1 MFGKKTK
8 ELERNQ
14 ADFAERTVT
23 ALILLDNKINDL
35 KLEDKNEVPNE
46 DPIKVVYALNLCT
59 VSISQI
65 VDYNDIGILEQEYE
79 AILNNLNI
87 ENMPKDE
94 PLLKILKQILDT
106 ITFFRI
112 QEGQKKF
119 IEKDYQ
125 QKMKSAIWK
134 SVPNLSVI
142 VASGNPFVA
151 IGALATQVGIGYMNY
166 RKEKD
171 KIKNE
176 REKQEWELQKSAMEQ
191 FNALRRE
198 LFDTAWRLA
207 DKYGFDD
214 KYRLTEKQIKQYNE
228 ILLESDC
235 FRKYKRLEA
244 INKLIE
250 KNEETGEEIHSFDA
264 YAPYYYYLGDAL
276 CQCAR
281 LVNELE
287 PDEDK
292 AELLKKEY
300 ISEAKK
306 WFNKFKT
313 HNNYSPK
320 NKNEKYS
327 LLRID
332 QIASACYLEHID
344 LLDFN
349 NENDIET
356 IKELLDETIEV
367 SGNANDILQICAM
380 DYLKLGDYDN
390 AEKYLR
396 ILVTEH
402 FNENT
407 NAQLLSRLYLNDALT
422 RAKNYNEIF
431 KEYET
436 LKRFVSEEYLYP
448 LPEAQQLLNFDENH
462 FFSVYNEAQ
471 RKILLQKYALVFNA
485 LIKKYVIKCN
495 KSLQNPGTELNKLDS
510 YFLDDEPTK
519 ENRQQEIIKLFKTG
533 QKSNYIELL
542 ENSLVTLVYLE
553 NINEFYG
560 AFQNIDYLVGLGKD
574 LIEEKLKA
582 NKNVFNNLD
591 ETITETNGKG
601 PFREENLKEL
611 FNLTFESLISDYIKK
626 IASETLV
633 YVKNLNSLNDF
644 IDAECHLRDLC
655 VKEKIEDPDFLFQ
668 NKSNKIC
675 IIKKDYFNTDE
686 YLDENIQKEKERL
699 TKLNM
704 QIEIIKKYQHS
715 LSKDDNKLHLCIKG
729 NVDFSNFIYTHTI
742 SNETKK
748 DLLAVLENN
757 TWYKW
762 WKWHILFTINE
773 VWIYRN
779 DDWKSHFNYSHYSDI
794 LEKYESVQ
802 SAIIENDYVC
812 REQLEKLFYELS
824 ANETNDKTNIKDE
837 TNHYLNDETMKDYD
851 FINNGLS
858 TDTVKL
864 LGDNLFKCE

>member
-8 ELERNQ
+8 ELERNH
-14 ADFAERTVT
+14 ADFAEKTAT

-35 KLEDKNEVPNE
+35 KLNDKSEVQQE

-171 KIKNE
+171 KIKDE

-228 ILLESDC
+228 ILMEADC
-235 FRKYKRLEA
+235 FRKYKRLES

-250 KNEETGEEIHSFDA
+250 RNEETGEEIKSFDA

-300 ISEAKK
+300 ISEAKIC
-306 WFNKFKT
+306 FEKFKA

-332 QIASACYLEHID
+332 QIASSCYLEHID

-349 NENDIET
+349 NENDRKK

-448 LPEAQQLLNFDENH
+448 LPEAQQLLNFDEKH

-485 LIKKYVIKCN
+485 LIQKYVIKCN
-495 KSLQNPGTELNKLDS
+495 KSLQNPGIELNKPDS
-510 YFLDDEPTK
+510 YFLDDEQTK

-533 QKSNYIELL
+533 QNSNYIELL

-553 NINEFYG
+553 NINKFYG

-582 NKNVFNNLD
+582 TKVIFNNLD
-591 ETITETNGKG
+591 ETITKTDGKG
-601 PFREENLKEL
+601 PFKEENLKEL
-611 FNLTFESLISDYIKK
+611 FNLTFESLISDYIEK

-655 VKEKIEDPDFLFQ
+655 VKEKIEEPDFLFQ
-668 NKSNKIC
+668 NKSNKNVIT
-675 IIKKDYFNTDE
+675 KKDYFNSDD

-704 QIEIIKKYQHS
+704 QIEIIKKYQHL
-715 LSKDDNKLHLCIKG
+715 LSKDENKLHLCIKG

-748 DLLAVLENN
+748 DLFAVLENN
-757 TWYKW
+757 TWYRW

-779 DDWKSHFNYSHYSDI
+779 DDWRSHFNYSQYSNI
-794 LEKYESVQ
+794 SEKFESVQ
-802 SAIIENDYVC
+802 NAVIENDYVC
-812 REQLEKLFYELS
+812 RDQLEKLFYELS
-824 ANETNDKTNIKDE
+824 ANETIDETNIKGE
-837 TNHYLNDETMKDYD
+837 TNQYLNDETMKDYD

-858 TDTVKL
+858 TETVKL